1 MAADICYY
9 LLSTASLDNNEA
21 RCHKQSVDSE
31 NTSTYSSCPYVPE
44 LTRIYKKNRILF
56 LSINCNDIQGDGES
70 GIMEKREG
78 PRVPIELKVEYKRL
92 NTFFAD
98 YTKNISKG
106 GTYIKTD
113 KPLGVG
119 TEFIFKLFI
128 PSLDEPL
135 VLTGKVKWTVMP
147 GEEKQDESAGMGIR
161 FTYENEDERDTI
173 ERTVERLMVD
183 SLGRHLY
190 DKLLDA
196 HEDDDVQPID
206 PVSSSEE

>member
-1 MAADICYY
+1 
-9 LLSTASLDNNEA
+9 
-21 RCHKQSVDSE
+21 
-31 NTSTYSSCPYVPE
+31 
-44 LTRIYKKNRILF
+44 
-56 LSINCNDIQGDGES
+56 
-70 GIMEKREG
+70 MEKRQE
-78 PRVPIELKVEYKRL
+78 PRAPIELKVEYRRL

-106 GTYIKTD
+106 GTYIKTE

-135 VLTGKVKWTVMP
+135 NLTGRVKWTVMP
-147 GEEKQDESAGMGIR
+147 GEEKEGEFPGMGIR
-161 FTYENEDERDTI
+161 FTYASDDERETI

-190 DKLLDA
+190 DRLLEQ
-196 HEDDDVQPID
+196 HETGDVEPID
-206 PVSSSEE
+206 PVSSSED